1 MKINRLSWFLL
12 YVALATL
19 MAQADRAPN
28 LVLHGTLTRADH
40 ETYRMLPFTVPSGV
54 HRITVEFSYTGQEHH
69 TTVDLGLFGP
79 KGFRG
84 WSGGNKS
91 SFTVSANDA
100 TPSYLKGS
108 IIPGA
113 WKIALGIPNIRA
125 DVRSEYTVN
134 IFFDFSGQPDSNT
147 AAFSPVVR
155 KGQAWYRGDLHTH
168 TGHSDGNCNSKS
180 GKEVPCPVFKT
191 LEAAAARKLDFIAVS
206 DHNTVSHFNDLRE
219 LAPYFDNL
227 LLLHAREITTFQGH
241 ANVFG
246 PDQFVDF
253 RVSSVNVPDVNTM
266 LHQVRDLGGI
276 VSINHPDAPSG
287 EDCMGCGWNP
297 HPEADLHLITAVEAV
312 NGFHSEID
320 FWDKQLNRGYRLTG
334 IGGSD
339 SHDADNR
346 PPEPSA
352 VGTPT
357 TVVYA
362 KELSETAI
370 LDGIRAGH
378 VFIDLEG
385 SSDRML
391 SFRATAGTQ
400 AAGMGDLLHAS
411 PGTEITF
418 SVQTVGVPNQ
428 KLELIEDGKPLNN
441 ETLATGAFSIRADDH
456 RHWFRINVWSS
467 KGKLL
472 LVGNPIYL
480 NF

>member
-1 MKINRLSWFLL
+1 VKINRLSWFLL
-12 YVALATL
+12 CVVLLPL
-19 MAQADRAPN
+19 MAQAERTPD
-28 LVLHGTLTRADH
+28 LVLRGTLTHADH
-40 ETYRMLPFTVPSGV
+40 ETYRMLSFAVPAGV

-79 KGFRG
+79 NGFRG

-91 SFTVSANDA
+91 SFAVSANDA

-108 IIPGA
+108 ITPGI
-113 WKIALGIPNIRA
+113 WKVALGIPNIRA
-125 DVRSEYTVN
+125 DVRSEYIVN
-134 IFFDFSGQPDSNT
+134 IFFDLSGHPDSST
-147 AAFSPVVR
+147 GAFSPVV
-155 KGQAWYRGDLHTH
+155 KIGPAWYRGDLHTH
-168 TGHSDGNCNSKS
+168 TSHSDGNCNSQR

-191 LEAAAARKLDFIAVS
+191 LEAAAERKLDFIAVS
-206 DHNTVSHFNDLRE
+206 DHNTVSHFNDLRA

-246 PDQFVDF
+246 TDQFIDF
-253 RVSSVNVPDVNTM
+253 RVSSSSVPDMNTM
-266 LHQVRDLGGI
+266 LRQVHELGGI
-276 VSINHPDAPSG
+276 VSINHPEAPSG

-297 HPEADLHLITAVEAV
+297 HPEADMQLVTAVEAV
-312 NGFHSEID
+312 NGFHPEIE
-320 FWDKQLNRGYRLTG
+320 FWQKQLNRGYRLTG

-346 PPEPSA
+346 PPDASA

-370 LDGIRAGH
+370 LDGVRAGH

-385 SSDRML
+385 TADRML

-400 AAGMGDLLHAS
+400 VAEMGDILHVFS
-411 PGTEITF
+411 GTEIKF
-418 SVQTVGVPNQ
+418 SVQTVGVPNE

-441 ETLATGAFSIRADDH
+441 AALESGAISIRADDH

>member
-1 MKINRLSWFLL
+1 VKINRLSQILL
-12 YVALATL
+12 CVALASATVH
-19 MAQADRAPN
+19 ADRAPN
-28 LVLHGTLTRADH
+28 LVLRGTLTRTDH

-54 HRITVEFSYTGQEHH
+54 HRITVKFSYTGQEHH
-69 TTVDLGLFGP
+69 TAIDLGLFGP
-79 KGFRG
+79 RGFRG

-100 TPSYLKGS
+100 TPSYLKGA
-108 IIPGA
+108 ITPGV
-113 WKIALGIPNIRA
+113 WKVALGVPNIRA
-125 DVRSEYTVN
+125 DIRSEYTVN
-134 IFFDFSGQPDSNT
+134 IFFDLKSLPDSSSF
-147 AAFSPVVR
+147 AFSPPL
-155 KGQAWYRGDLHTH
+155 KTGPAWYRGDLHTH
-168 TGHSDGNCNSKS
+168 TGHSDGHCNSQS

-246 PDQFVDF
+246 TDQFIDF
-253 RVSSVNVPDVNTM
+253 RVSSPNVPDINTM
-266 LHQVRDLGGI
+266 LRQAHELGGL
-276 VSINHPDAPSG
+276 VSINHPEAPSG

-297 HPEADLHLITAVEAV
+297 HPEADMQLVTAVEAV
-312 NGFHSEID
+312 NGVHPEIE
-320 FWDKQLNRGYRLTG
+320 FWQKQLNRGYRLTG

-339 SHDADNR
+339 SHDAGNR
-346 PPEPSA
+346 PPESST

-357 TVVYA
+357 TVLYA

-385 SSDRML
+385 TSDRML
-391 SFRATAGTQ
+391 SFQAIAGAQ
-400 AAGMGDLLHAS
+400 SAEMGDTIHVS
-411 PGTEITF
+411 PGTQIKF

-428 KLELIEDGKPLNN
+428 KLEPIEDGKPLFNT
-441 ETLATGAFSIRADDH
+441 TLENGVFSIRADDH

-472 LVGNPIYL
+472 LVGNPIYV